1 MGCRLSDHPD
11 RGVIVE
17 HGPPA
22 TIFTEA
28 SDPRTREF
36 LSQIPGYI
44 HTSDST
50 CYVPLNSSVPIAIF
64 VTTKIRII
72 CPNHICNTFTAG
84 VGVPS
89 RCLTWARGCL
99 RNTLV
104 PKLIKGN
111 VMPDSMTIFRP
122 VTTIFASLMLIN
134 TGHGQSNSA
143 PVLSFKTPTHAEMFQ
158 VGSPV
163 FVQVNASDPD
173 GSVSH
178 VRLSVD
184 DVFVRQDNDAPYEWG
199 NQPSDKILENL
210 PRGVHSLTA
219 VATDNNGAASTKT
232 IIVEIVK
239 GPVGG
244 NDLPVV
250 SFASPGNGETFA
262 IDSQISVTVNATD
275 PDGSVENVSLFLNG
289 DLVRQDNKL
298 PYEWEDSILQNL
310 DAATHELLAVAVD
323 DAGNSSA
330 ESITFT
336 IIEK

>member
-1 MGCRLSDHPD
+1 
-11 RGVIVE
+11 
-17 HGPPA
+17 
-22 TIFTEA
+22 
-28 SDPRTREF
+28 
-36 LSQIPGYI
+36 
-44 HTSDST
+44 
-50 CYVPLNSSVPIAIF
+50 
-64 VTTKIRII
+64 
-72 CPNHICNTFTAG
+72 
-84 VGVPS
+84 
-89 RCLTWARGCL
+89 
-99 RNTLV
+99 
-104 PKLIKGN
+104 
-111 VMPDSMTIFRP
+111 MPDSMTIFRP

-143 PVLSFKTPTHAEMFQ
+143 PILSFNTPTHAEMFQ
-158 VGSPV
+158 VSSPV

-210 PRGVHSLTA
+210 PRGVHSLIA
-219 VATDNNGAASTKT
+219 VATDNNGAATTET

-244 NDLPVV
+244 KNLPVV

-275 PDGSVENVSLFLNG
+275 PDGSVKNVSLFLNG
-289 DLVRQDNKL
+289 DLVRQDNML